1 MPLTPSRN
9 TDQCSNARIGYNP
22 ALVMNSIAGTDFSD
36 ASENT
41 AKGLTRVMVLHPVAT
56 GLCFIA
62 FLLCLGTG
70 ICGSLMATFFSLL
83 SFVVTVVA
91 MICDFVAFSIIK
103 HEVNDDDRARAYWA
117 PASGSCS
124 SPPS

>member
-62 FLLCLGTG
+62 SDQEWRHGDGPEITGTSEA
-70 ICGSLMATFFSLL
+70 IAMAVSGRPAALDDL
-83 SFVVTVVA
+83 AGPGLAVLRPRVA
-91 MICDFVAFSIIK
+91 
-103 HEVNDDDRARAYWA
+103 
-117 PASGSCS
+117 P
-124 SPPS
+124 SPPAGR